1 MEIKNRLFPYP
12 VLCEDTDDYVEGSFS
27 VTPNIIEQ
35 NVNDILIQFDIK
47 LDNPGLQAL
56 IDKGKAEF
64 VIHIECSYTAFRTAI
79 KTYSTTETYRIMN
92 SRVNGEIELLGMI
105 VSKEKIRDYKNE
117 TLNDDYAGIPLNID
131 KASILAYENMSPIE
145 IAKNYEE
152 LAAKD
157 SIFSVVKEMRLDQN
171 EQKPIWFRLDTDRIK
186 IIVDEEVYAS
196 YIRYQGNS
204 NMRPLIMSLLVMPA
218 LTYMMEVLRNEG
230 YDNFTSDYWFVKLSK
245 FYELHGKDFIQDIIQ
260 NDEKMISEVVQEM
273 LQLPIGK
280 TFINIPVMLGE

>member
-27 VTPNIIEQ
+27 VTPTIVEQ
-35 NVNDILIQFDIK
+35 NVNDILIRFDIE

-64 VIHIECSYTAFRTAI
+64 VIHIECKPTAFRTAI
-79 KTYSTTETYRIMN
+79 RTFSNIETYRIMN

-105 VSKEKIRDYKNE
+105 VSKERITKYVHD
-117 TLNDDYAGIPLNID
+117 TLNDDYADIPLNSD

-171 EQKPIWFRLDTDRIK
+171 EQKPIWFRLDSDRIK
-186 IIVDEEVYAS
+186 IIVDEDVYAS

-230 YDNFTSDYWFVKLSK
+230 YEAFSSDYWYVKLSK
-245 FYELHGKDFIQDIIQ
+245 FYELHGKDFVQDIIE

>member
-1 MEIKNRLFPYP
+1 
-12 VLCEDTDDYVEGSFS
+12 
-27 VTPNIIEQ
+27 
-35 NVNDILIQFDIK
+35 
-47 LDNPGLQAL
+47 
-56 IDKGKAEF
+56 
-64 VIHIECSYTAFRTAI
+64 
-79 KTYSTTETYRIMN
+79 MN

-105 VSKEKIRDYKNE
+105 VSKERITKYVND
-117 TLNDDYAGIPLNID
+117 TLNDDYADIPLNID

-171 EQKPIWFRLDTDRIK
+171 EQKPIWFRLDSDRIK
-186 IIVDEEVYAS
+186 IIVDEDVYAS

-230 YDNFTSDYWFVKLSK
+230 YEAFSSDYWFVKLSK
-245 FYELHGKDFIQDIIQ
+245 FYEMHGKDFVQDIIE
-260 NDEKMISEVVQEM
+260 NDEKMISEVIQEM

>member
-12 VLCEDTDDYVEGSFS
+12 VLCEDTDDYIEGSFS
-27 VTPNIIEQ
+27 VTPTIVEQ

-47 LDNPGLQAL
+47 LDNPGIQAL

-64 VIHIECSYTAFRTAI
+64 VIHIECKTTAFRTAI
-79 KTYSTTETYRIMN
+79 RTFSNSETYRIMN
-92 SRVNGEIELLGMI
+92 TRVNGEIELLGMI
-105 VSKEKIRDYKNE
+105 VSKERITKYVND
-117 TLNDDYAGIPLNID
+117 TLNDDYADISLNIE

-152 LAAKD
+152 LSAKD

-171 EQKPIWFRLDTDRIK
+171 EQKPIWFRLDSDRIK
-186 IIVDEEVYAS
+186 IIVDEDVYAS

-204 NMRPLIMSLLVMPA
+204 NMRPLMMSLLVMPA

-230 YDNFTSDYWFVKLSK
+230 YEAFSSDYWFVKLSK
-245 FYELHGKDFIQDIIQ
+245 FYELHGKDFVQDIIE